1 MKHFNIGGIFSI
13 YAPDEAVCKKGASG
27 YDIEVLLGST
37 DEPIRFYLFQDLGE
51 NRMDWSYRT
60 LSKHVEESI
69 GPPFQTSVQ
78 QVEGE
83 SWIGYQAV
91 TALGETQFLVNRVLA
106 SKVSDDALRIEFN
119 VTREDISETWLEIL
133 ESVEF
138 GPGE

>member
-13 YAPDEAVCKKGASG
+13 GVPDEAIFKKGAG
-27 YDIEVLLGST
+27 GCDIQVMLGST

-51 NRMDWSYRT
+51 NGLDWSYRT

-91 TALGETQFLVNRVLA
+91 TALGGTNFLVNRVLA

-119 VTREDISETWLEIL
+119 VTEDDILETWLEIL